1 MRLFHSYLLF
11 TSLCLVKCITQV
23 QEPTAQECGLS
34 LKERRNNAAFS
45 NTGNIN
51 TTISKY
57 PWTAAILKY
66 RGRAPSI
73 LCGGSLISRKHIV
86 SAGHCVIDQEK
97 DSLKVVLGATD
108 AFLEGKEFD
117 VKDFQIHPDFAP
129 PKAYFDI
136 AIIELGT
143 LVSPLDFLNI
153 FPICCQNKPKCRQLE
168 WATRCCN
175 RVW

>member
-11 TSLCLVKCITQV
+11 ISLCLVRCITQV

-57 PWTAAILKY
+57 PWTSAILKY
-66 RGRAPSI
+66 NGRRASI
-73 LCGGSLISRKHIV
+73 WCGGSLISRKHIIT
-86 SAGHCVIDQEK
+86 AGHCLEGQEE

-108 AFLEGKEFD
+108 AFEGGVEFE
-117 VKDFQIHPDFAP
+117 VKDFQIHPKYEA
-129 PKAYFDI
+129 PKAQYI
-136 AIIELGT
+136 
-143 LVSPLDFLNI
+143 
-153 FPICCQNKPKCRQLE
+153 
-168 WATRCCN
+168 
-175 RVW
+175 